1 MPTTTHTGSLKTGT
15 AGAAEQAKAIG
26 ATIGGDGWWYKDG
39 KRLTPAEADRLTQE
53 AGVAQ
58 TTTDDAHGEKARD
71 LWGAAS
77 DAASSFW
84 AKTNPLSHVK
94 IGGWLGDT
102 FERNKGDIWA
112 GVGTL
117 ASGGNPLVGAA
128 IKAGMEGAK
137 RGASGLDALKGGI
150 SGYGVGSGVN
160 GLTSAATSAA
170 SSAGDG
176 ALDMAGHWAPV
187 ATDATAKAGDM
198 GIMDTIGNLGKTL
211 AKSFQNADGSWNWD
225 KVGSTV
231 SGAVDAVN
239 KNKTTTSD
247 IAYKQKMAQL
257 TQDAQAMND
266 QQFAAKY
273 GMDKSAAKAQVD
285 EFNQNFGLASSQVAS
300 AAQGR
305 MNTAGVRDQSTF
317 MLQKLLGAS
326 PTAFHGRDLLA
337 GGADALKT
345 PGGGGALDA
354 IKARAA
360 AAAAYQPGMGGVKT
374 TVDQGIIDKYAN
386 PTGVTYNDPGSY
398 AGKTATAAGGYT
410 PPTTPP
416 VTPPVTPPAP
426 QVAVVPPKITD
437 TLTPGGDT
445 TAKPTDTSILNT
457 NAMDT
462 LTDEDP
468 ATKARRL
475 LTARLGGMA

>member
-1 MPTTTHTGSLKTGT
+1 MSWFSNWLGHQGKLG
-15 AGAAEQAKAIG
+15 QAVND
-26 ATIGGDGWWYKDG
+26 IGGPIVKAVGTVTRAIPVVGQVQQGLEAVGNYMPNGANNSDSSN
-39 KRLTPAEADRLTQE
+39 TP
-53 AGVAQ
+53 
-58 TTTDDAHGEKARD
+58 DASKGT
-71 LWGAAS
+71 
-77 DAASSFW
+77 SS
-84 AKTNPLSHVK
+84 
-94 IGGWLGDT
+94 GGWNLDKLGST
-102 FERNKGDIWA
+102 
-112 GVGTL
+112 
-117 ASGGNPLVGAA
+117 ASGA
-128 IKAGMEGAK
+128 I
-137 RGASGLDALKGGI
+137 DA
-150 SGYGVGSGVN
+150 Y
-160 GLTSAATSAA
+160 
-170 SSAGDG
+170 
-176 ALDMAGHWAPV
+176 
-187 ATDATAKAGDM
+187 
-198 GIMDTIGNLGKTL
+198 
-211 AKSFQNADGSWNWD
+211 
-225 KVGSTV
+225 
-231 SGAVDAVN
+231 N
-239 KNKTTTSD
+239 KNKQFSAD

-416 VTPPVTPPAP
+416 VTPPAP

-475 LTARLGGMA
+475 LTARLGGMV